1 MADDYFTKAEKIK
14 QKVRNLDWEKKIKLL
29 EKDFEDKKF
38 SKEEFLDKK
47 RQVYSEVLDQ
57 MSEIN
62 QEKMKLNKDH
72 SAEPIED
79 DYLSDEDLEIFQEQL
94 TPFQYMSLTKDYL
107 GEFDSQDIVF
117 SDDFRK
123 FENLEN
129 FVHWECVKKIEKLRI
144 HNNYF
149 SCEFMDKNELVI
161 KDIAC
166 LNELSKLEE
175 LVFDDEGNLGDR
187 IKVDYFSSKQLS
199 NIKQL
204 EIHGLWDLSFLQNSF
219 SDNHNIYETLEIIK
233 NDLKTLERAVY
244 SGSIEATTS
253 TNEQSN
259 IELDS
264 NSEDVLTRH
273 LLKLSEVED
282 QFRQLTNKFEEIN
295 FKLDKLSNRLSKIQA
310 DNQIRFQDI
319 ESAITSGA
327 ITTQLSS
334 KPKTDS
340 KSEILPGSSQPQD
353 LGSISYK
360 DTETSET
367 SQQIQS
373 VNTTATVLTETFQ
386 AEEKILPQE
395 LSPKKQYEF
404 ATSFLKVGDYSTAER
419 AFREF
424 VLSNSEHELA
434 GSAQY
439 WYAETFRIRQLY
451 TDAASAYL
459 EGYQKYPKGN
469 KAPIN
474 LLKLGVSMV
483 QIGEKDQGCKMINGV
498 ELQYPKANQS
508 VIQKAKYESKKFECI
523 KEDS

>member
-1 MADDYFTKAEKIK
+1 MRFIA
-14 QKVRNLDWEKKIKLL
+14 KLTL
-29 EKDFEDKKF
+29 IILF
-38 SKEEFLDKK
+38 S
-47 RQVYSEVLDQ
+47 
-57 MSEIN
+57 
-62 QEKMKLNKDH
+62 LN
-72 SAEPIED
+72 
-79 DYLSDEDLEIFQEQL
+79 F
-94 TPFQYMSLTKDYL
+94 F
-107 GEFDSQDIVF
+107 
-117 SDDFRK
+117 
-123 FENLEN
+123 N
-129 FVHWECVKKIEKLRI
+129 
-144 HNNYF
+144 
-149 SCEFMDKNELVI
+149 
-161 KDIAC
+161 
-166 LNELSKLEE
+166 
-175 LVFDDEGNLGDR
+175 
-187 IKVDYFSSKQLS
+187 
-199 NIKQL
+199 
-204 EIHGLWDLSFLQNSF
+204 NSF
-219 SDNHNIYETLEIIK
+219 ADNHNIYETLEIIK

-244 SGSIEATTS
+244 SGSIDMNTPS
-253 TNEQSN
+253 NENTN

-319 ESAITSGA
+319 ETTISSGEITK
-327 ITTQLSS
+327 QLTS
-334 KPKTDS
+334 KPKTES
-340 KSEILPGSSQPQD
+340 KNEILPGSSQPQD

-373 VNTTATVLTETFQ
+373 VDTTASVVTETFQ
-386 AEEKILPQE
+386 AEEKILPQD
-395 LSPKKQYEF
+395 LAPKKQYEF

-424 VLSNSEHELA
+424 VLSNSKHELA

-459 EGYQKYPKGN
+459 EGYQKYPKGT

-498 ELQYPKANQS
+498 ALQYPKANQS